1 MDVFHYKEGVTL
13 KSIKI
18 KITLSIILCSLFSST
33 LVGLISISNSRK
45 VSNED
50 AEQTLALTVEAK
62 SVEINSLIAMI
73 EQSVNTLSSISLDRL
88 DFSKFS
94 NNAYMTQY
102 TNDLMTDFEKFS
114 ENTSGSISSYIRYN
128 PDYTDPTSGIFLN
141 RGNTTEPFTSITPT
155 DFTMYEKTDLAH
167 VGWYYI
173 PVENGAPIWMSPYLN
188 ENINV
193 YMISYVVPLYVDGTS
208 VGIIGMDIDFS
219 MLTDIATDTGIFESD
234 YAFLFDSQGCIM
246 NHPALDVGTDLSA
259 VGNGSLESLKA
270 SLLDSSNAGKA
281 LHYSYDGQSKTLV
294 FYPLDNGMFLA
305 LTALNSEIHANADAL
320 SAKILGALILY
331 LIISIILGI
340 IIGSNIANPIRKIT
354 EVIQQTSQ
362 LDFRKTNGNAGL
374 LKHKDE
380 TGVMAK
386 AVSEMR
392 GILREIVDHLENV
405 ESTILDNVGKLD
417 QIMQENNAV
426 SEDNSATTQQL
437 AAGMQETTASTS
449 MISGNVN
456 TIRSDADSIRSLS
469 ADGQAASRDVLI
481 RARQLRDTTNTSSD
495 KALSMYETMREK
507 SEIAIEQSKAVAK
520 INELTEDIK
529 NISSQTNLLA
539 LNANIEAARAGEAGR
554 GFAVVATEI
563 GSLANQTFQTVDGIN
578 EIVTEVNKAVA
589 SMTDCLKT
597 IMDFLE
603 QTVVSDYASLKE
615 VGEKYEEDAN
625 AFASSMTEI
634 NSQVTELAQ
643 MINEIA
649 EAIDNVNETISQS
662 AEGVNLIA
670 EKSCDAV
677 TKTAEGYDL
686 VNESKEC
693 VEKLKE
699 IIDQFKI

>member
-1 MDVFHYKEGVTL
+1 
-13 KSIKI
+13 
-18 KITLSIILCSLFSST
+18 
-33 LVGLISISNSRK
+33 
-45 VSNED
+45 
-50 AEQTLALTVEAK
+50 
-62 SVEINSLIAMI
+62 
-73 EQSVNTLSSISLDRL
+73 
-88 DFSKFS
+88 
-94 NNAYMTQY
+94 
-102 TNDLMTDFEKFS
+102 
-114 ENTSGSISSYIRYN
+114 
-128 PDYTDPTSGIFLN
+128 
-141 RGNTTEPFTSITPT
+141 
-155 DFTMYEKTDLAH
+155 
-167 VGWYYI
+167 
-173 PVENGAPIWMSPYLN
+173 
-188 ENINV
+188 
-193 YMISYVVPLYVDGTS
+193 
-208 VGIIGMDIDFS
+208 
-219 MLTDIATDTGIFESD
+219 
-234 YAFLFDSQGCIM
+234 
-246 NHPALDVGTDLSA
+246 
-259 VGNGSLESLKA
+259 
-270 SLLDSSNAGKA
+270 
-281 LHYSYDGQSKTLV
+281 
-294 FYPLDNGMFLA
+294 
-305 LTALNSEIHANADAL
+305 
-320 SAKILGALILY
+320 
-331 LIISIILGI
+331 
-340 IIGSNIANPIRKIT
+340 
-354 EVIQQTSQ
+354 
-362 LDFRKTNGNAGL
+362 
-374 LKHKDE
+374 
-380 TGVMAK
+380 
-386 AVSEMR
+386 MR

>member
-1 MDVFHYKEGVTL
+1 
-13 KSIKI
+13 
-18 KITLSIILCSLFSST
+18 
-33 LVGLISISNSRK
+33 
-45 VSNED
+45 
-50 AEQTLALTVEAK
+50 
-62 SVEINSLIAMI
+62 
-73 EQSVNTLSSISLDRL
+73 
-88 DFSKFS
+88 
-94 NNAYMTQY
+94 
-102 TNDLMTDFEKFS
+102 
-114 ENTSGSISSYIRYN
+114 
-128 PDYTDPTSGIFLN
+128 
-141 RGNTTEPFTSITPT
+141 
-155 DFTMYEKTDLAH
+155 
-167 VGWYYI
+167 
-173 PVENGAPIWMSPYLN
+173 
-188 ENINV
+188 
-193 YMISYVVPLYVDGTS
+193 
-208 VGIIGMDIDFS
+208 
-219 MLTDIATDTGIFESD
+219 
-234 YAFLFDSQGCIM
+234 
-246 NHPALDVGTDLSA
+246 
-259 VGNGSLESLKA
+259 
-270 SLLDSSNAGKA
+270 
-281 LHYSYDGQSKTLV
+281 
-294 FYPLDNGMFLA
+294 
-305 LTALNSEIHANADAL
+305 
-320 SAKILGALILY
+320 
-331 LIISIILGI
+331 
-340 IIGSNIANPIRKIT
+340 
-354 EVIQQTSQ
+354 
-362 LDFRKTNGNAGL
+362 
-374 LKHKDE
+374 
-380 TGVMAK
+380 
-386 AVSEMR
+386 
-392 GILREIVDHLENV
+392 
-405 ESTILDNVGKLD
+405 
-417 QIMQENNAV
+417 
-426 SEDNSATTQQL
+426 
-437 AAGMQETTASTS
+437 
-449 MISGNVN
+449 
-456 TIRSDADSIRSLS
+456 
-469 ADGQAASRDVLI
+469 
-481 RARQLRDTTNTSSD
+481 
-495 KALSMYETMREK
+495 MYETMREK